1 MVGRRSLLAKVL
13 PRLWSSLP
21 PKPGAGRAWCANR
34 TPRRTEVEKL
44 GVAVCGLGWWGKT
57 IVPLIKGSSK
67 LKVVRTVDPDSA
79 AGAFAEKEELPFTP
93 QFEDA
98 LQDPQVQG
106 VVLCTPHTLHTGQIV
121 RAAGAKKH
129 DLQIGRAHV

>member
-1 MVGRRSLLAKVL
+1 MVGRRSLLAKIL

-67 LKVVRTVDPDSA
+67 LRVVRTVDPDRA
-79 AGAFAEKEELPFTP
+79 AGGFAETEERPFTP
-93 QFEDA
+93 QVADGVT
-98 LQDPQVQG
+98 DPRG
-106 VVLCTPHTLHTGQIV
+106 
-121 RAAGAKKH
+121 
-129 DLQIGRAHV
+129 

>member
-1 MVGRRSLLAKVL
+1 MVARRSLLAKVP
-13 PRLWSSLP
+13 PRLRSSLP

-34 TPRRTEVEKL
+34 TPRWTEMEKL
-44 GVAVCGLGWWGKT
+44 GVAVCGLGWGGKT

-67 LKVVRTVDPDSA
+67 LRVVRTVDPDPA

-98 LQDPQVQG
+98 LKDRKSRAWCSARRTR
-106 VVLCTPHTLHTGQIV
+106 CTPSSSC
-121 RAAGAKKH
+121 A
-129 DLQIGRAHV
+129 